1 MRMIVKNQ
9 QITVAYIAYIAIC
22 TVLIQTATASQH
34 ITEIET
40 GKSSN
45 HDAFVT
51 IDNILMDEDDQ
62 LSTNSN
68 VYLIKFIFP
77 K

>member
-1 MRMIVKNQ
+1 MKMIATNY
-9 QITVAYIAYIAIC
+9 QITVAYIALCTALIHTAIAEQQ
-22 TVLIQTATASQH
+22 LP
-34 ITEIET
+34 ET
-40 GKSSN
+40 GLSSN

-68 VYLIKFIFP
+68 DD
-77 K
+77 

>member
-1 MRMIVKNQ
+1 MKMITKNQ
-9 QITVAYIAYIAIC
+9 QITVAYIAIC
-22 TVLIQTATASQH
+22 IVLIHSVTATQH
-34 ITEIET
+34 ITEIES

-68 VYLIKFIFP
+68 IYFI
-77 K
+77 

>member
-1 MRMIVKNQ
+1 MKMMVKNQ
-9 QITVAYIAYIAIC
+9 QITIAYIAIC
-22 TVLIQTATASQH
+22 TVLINTATATH

-68 VYLIKFIFP
+68 ADI
-77 K
+77 